1 MPKTAWKLAGVGA
14 GSSGH
19 PGTAPEEQG
28 MTTGRY
34 TCPQASHSKPGST
47 MAANRPARRKLI
59 DTPKEKIL
67 ALRCEELNILTAGHD
82 LR

>member
-1 MPKTAWKLAGVGA
+1 
-14 GSSGH
+14 
-19 PGTAPEEQG
+19 
-28 MTTGRY
+28 
-34 TCPQASHSKPGST
+34 